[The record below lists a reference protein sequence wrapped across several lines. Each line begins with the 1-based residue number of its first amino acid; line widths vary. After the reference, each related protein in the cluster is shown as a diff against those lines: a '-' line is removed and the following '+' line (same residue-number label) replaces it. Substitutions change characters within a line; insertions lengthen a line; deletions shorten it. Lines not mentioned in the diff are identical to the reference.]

1 MLWFYLFQTTRV
13 ENVQHF
19 TFCRGILPLIISTLA
34 HQSRK
39 SFQIAMKQT
48 TTQKKLFHPA
58 PLSVEVEPKQ
68 QVVDYGRPA
77 SFKCNYKG
85 NPVKSISW
93 MKNGEDI
100 GHNDPVLRI
109 NSVKKEDRGMYQ
121 CFVRNDQV

>member
-1 MLWFYLFQTTRV
+1 
-13 ENVQHF
+13 
-19 TFCRGILPLIISTLA
+19 
-34 HQSRK
+34 
-39 SFQIAMKQT
+39 MKQT

>member
-1 MLWFYLFQTTRV
+1 M
-13 ENVQHF
+13 
-19 TFCRGILPLIISTLA
+19 
-34 HQSRK
+34 
-39 SFQIAMKQT
+39 
-48 TTQKKLFHPA
+48 
-58 PLSVEVEPKQ
+58 SVEVEPKQ